1 MKYTKRYNKKQRR
14 NTRRKRKALQK
25 EGGTIYYWG
34 KEEEEK
40 HFYNTLAS
48 KKARVLELEAYNK
61 ANEAK
66 SYLKINIDH
75 NQNTAK
81 SNYALIP
88 GDLIIIRDLSN
99 RLKGTKLQLVTAVDS
114 DNFYYYTLGFAGGQ
128 RIFTTASKMINSAS
142 KGVSRVANAMPS
154 FKMPSFKMPS
164 FKTPSFL
171 KSKQGGEFQLCDQD
185 TLNKCY
191 SKQFKFSWGA
201 SGYEKGFGE
210 KYNYG
215 ERHGTSDETGRHRI
229 VILKPDQLESIIQ
242 GYKTDINSFIVYCK
256 LLNAVCMVFMNIYEH
271 IHDILKHPQWIESA
285 KELGTD
291 ISKLIKENEV
301 ITKRWAI
308 DVWQDNIDLAYL
320 KILMDYDN
328 NLKQKQEQEQQKQ
341 QQEQLSVTGKNS
353 ISENANSNGAVQN
366 KPNASDQSSAAAS
379 QNNSPIERY
388 KELNVGT
395 VFIMKRIKGCESN
408 KSGCND
414 IGKIT
419 KMKGDAIDYDLY
431 DEKDYTCKGTNTVLF
446 KKDNQGYCFGHS
458 KESKDNFNNDTNI
471 FWFVVPGSEIEG
483 KLKNCVNDKTET
495 LVSLASP
502 ASASVVPPSESASV
516 VPTSASTSVVPS
528 SASAAVV
535 PASESV
541 AVVPTSASPSSEI
554 LTSER
559 LKALE
564 DELKKLSSNAAN
576 SATAA
581 STPEMLK
588 TEHYK
593 VKSVKEATNGTLT
606 IEIETN
612 NPKPTGGSKKI
623 HSQRR
628 HNRRSNKRSNK

>member
-48 KKARVLELEAYNK
+48 KKDRLTELKTYNES
-61 ANEAK
+61 NELDKK

-154 FKMPSFKMPS
+154 FKVPSFKVPSFKAPSFKVPS

-201 SGYEKGFGE
+201 SGSEIGHGE
-210 KYNYG
+210 KYNYS

-229 VILKPDQLESIIQ
+229 VILKPDGLESIIQ
-242 GYKTDINSFIVYCK
+242 GYKNDVNSFIVYCK
-256 LLNAVCMVFMNIYEH
+256 LLNAVCMVFTNIYKH
-271 IHDILKHPQWIESA
+271 IDDILKHPQWIKSA
-285 KELGTD
+285 KELGGD
-291 ISKLIKENEV
+291 ISKLIEENKV
-301 ITKRWAI
+301 ITKRWAT
-308 DVWQDNIDLAYL
+308 DVRQDNIDLAYL

-328 NLKQKQEQEQQKQ
+328 NLKPSEEQEKQ
-341 QQEQLSVTGKNS
+341 QPEQLSVTGKNS

-408 KSGCND
+408 ESGCND

-495 LVSLASP
+495 LV
-502 ASASVVPPSESASV
+502 
-516 VPTSASTSVVPS
+516 PTSASTSVVPS

-535 PASESV
+535 PV
-541 AVVPTSASPSSEI
+541 AKSAALVPAAVLQTAALPSSEI
-554 LTSER
+554 SESKR
-559 LKALE
+559 INALE
-564 DELKKLSSNAAN
+564 DKIDKLLSNAAN

-588 TEHYK
+588 TENYN
-593 VKSVKEATNGTLT
+593 VKSVKEAINGTLT

-612 NPKPTGGSKKI
+612 TPKHKGGSKKI

-628 HNRRSNKRSNK
+628 HNRRSNKRSNR